1 VTPAVFAGTPEERQI
16 GLFRHLTSEGLDVY
30 VHPSLD
36 IDPEGMEILLDKYTF
51 MKRLRVRGVSI
62 R

>member
-1 VTPAVFAGTPEERQI
+1 VFAGTPEERHISVFQ
-16 GLFRHLTSEGLDVY
+16 HLTSEGLDVY
-30 VHPSLD
+30 VHPSLE

-62 R
+62 K